1 MVMLEQ
7 EVTSI
12 KLAASYQLEVQ
23 CDDEWHK
30 ALPVAE

>member
-1 MVMLEQ
+1 MVVLEQ

-12 KLAASYQLEVQ
+12 KLAASNQLEVQ

-30 ALPVAE
+30 ALSVAK